1 MERLPTHFGFIAISI
16 CMFPVPKRVNT
27 STNRRETAMG
37 KKMDKDTN
45 AVNWFEIAVNDIKR
59 ATKFYETIFEIT
71 LRQGESTGMKMAMFP
86 TEGSNGTV
94 GGSLVQ
100 SQMHKPSAAGA
111 VVYLNA
117 NPDMQLVLDR
127 IEKAGGK
134 VTTPKT
140 LIDKQIGYMAFFI
153 DTEGNRV
160 ALHSNG

>member
-1 MERLPTHFGFIAISI
+1 
-16 CMFPVPKRVNT
+16 
-27 STNRRETAMG
+27 
-37 KKMDKDTN
+37 
-45 AVNWFEIAVNDIKR
+45 
-59 ATKFYETIFEIT
+59 
-71 LRQGESTGMKMAMFP
+71 MKMAMFP

-100 SQMHKPSAAGA
+100 SQMHKPNAAGP

-127 IEKAGGK
+127 IEKAGGR

-140 LIDKQIGYMAFFI
+140 LIHKQIGYMAFFI